1 MGKKMIDEKCYN
13 CGYETD
19 PDSLDA
25 MGYCYN
31 CQMAYEVGHEVG
43 FMSALQQLAG
53 VNPGELSNLDK
64 LSGDERYTLFARL
77 LNE

>member
-1 MGKKMIDEKCYN
+1 MDNEACYN
-13 CGYETD
+13 CRYETGAD
-19 PDSLDA
+19 NLDA

-53 VNPGELSNLDK
+53 KNPSELANLDK

>member
-1 MGKKMIDEKCYN
+1 MIDEKCYN

-19 PDSLDA
+19 PESLDA

-31 CQMAYEVGHEVG
+31 CQMAYEVG

-53 VNPGELSNLDK
+53 KNPSELANLDK
-64 LSGDERYTLFARL
+64 LSGDERYTLFVRL
-77 LNE
+77 LNG